1 MGVAFGFNP
10 EFFLTNA
17 WLIPTLPAA
26 AFVLICLFTLK
37 RRNLSVFLSLLGIF
51 FALVLSLGALVARLS
66 SPFAPPLES
75 GFTWIFIDDFKVG
88 LGILVDNLA
97 SLMLVMV
104 SLVAFLIQ
112 VYSAGYMKS
121 EGAASFSRY
130 YAFMSLFAASMLTL
144 VVSPN
149 LVQAYMAWE
158 LVGVC
163 SYLLIGFWYQKK
175 EAADAAK
182 KAFIVTRFGDLGL
195 LAGIILIAAQAGTF
209 NLIKIG
215 GMIPGW
221 AQDPALGPSFLVLC
235 ALLVFC
241 GAAGKSAQFPLHI
254 WLPDAMEGPTPVS
267 ALIHAATMVAAGVF
281 LVARLYILFQNA
293 PLALLVIAYIGA
305 MTAALAATL
314 AVVQNDIKRVLAYST
329 VSQLG
334 YMMLALG
341 LGGYLAGTFHLMTHA
356 FFKALLFLCAGSV
369 IHVLHTND
377 MRRMG
382 GLGKKMPLTGLTC
395 LVGCL
400 CLAGIPPFS
409 GFWSKDEILSAV
421 WAFSG
426 HPALKI
432 LAFATVFLTAFYI
445 FRMYYL
451 VFSGKPREDSAVR
464 EAPAIMSLPVLFLAL
479 LAAGAGLVQT
489 PWFHGFGDFLKA
501 TPLAEVNAAEGG
513 VIPFSMGLALALSL
527 MGILLAFIVY
537 RTSALPESFFGS
549 RYRTLYAVLENKYGM
564 DDLFLWLS
572 ARGLLPA
579 ANLASFFDRSVLD
592 RLTLRIGAGLRSFG
606 EAIRQEQTGY
616 VQFYALVFLLGALA
630 LLLGAGLWDGSIV
643 PLLQRPFESFLS
655 WLKGGV

>member
-1 MGVAFGFNP
+1 MVFGFDL

-17 WLIPTLPAA
+17 WLIPALPAA

-51 FALVLSLGALVARLS
+51 FALVFSLGTLMARLY
-66 SPFAPPLES
+66 SPYAPPLES
-75 GFTWIFIDDFKVG
+75 GFNWLYIGNLEVG
-88 LGILVDNLA
+88 LGLLVDNLA
-97 SLMLVMV
+97 ALMLALV
-104 SLVAFLIQ
+104 SLVALLIQ
-112 VYSAGYMKS
+112 IYSAGYMKE

-175 EAADAAK
+175 AAADAAK

-195 LAGIILIAAQAGTF
+195 LAGIILLATNAGTF
-209 NLIKIG
+209 DLIKLG
-215 GMIPGW
+215 GMISGW
-221 AQDPALGPSFLVLC
+221 AQDPALGSFLTLC

-281 LVARLYILFQNA
+281 LVARLYILFQSA

-305 MTAALAATL
+305 VTAALAATL

-377 MRRMG
+377 MRQMG
-382 GLGKKMPLTGLTC
+382 GLGKKMPLTGLAC

-409 GFWSKDEILSAV
+409 GFWSKDEILSAA
-421 WAFSG
+421 WAFPG
-426 HPALKI
+426 HPVLKI

-451 VFSGKPREDSAVR
+451 VFSGKHREDTTAR
-464 EAPAIMSLPVLFLAL
+464 EAPPVMSLPVLVLAL

-489 PWFHGFGDFLKA
+489 PWFHGLGEFLRA
-501 TPLAEVNAAEGG
+501 TPLAEINAAESG
-513 VIPFSMGLALALSL
+513 VNYFPLALSL
-527 MGILLAFIVY
+527 GLAILGLFLAFLIY
-537 RTSALPESFFGS
+537 RMKVIPEESFRN
-549 RYRTLYAVLENKYGM
+549 RYRALYAVLENKYGM
-564 DDLFLWLS
+564 DDLFSWLS
-572 ARGLLPA
+572 ARGLLSA
-579 ANLASFFDRSVLD
+579 ASLASLFDRKILD
-592 RLTLRIGAGLRSFG
+592 RLTLRFGDGMRSFG
-606 EAIRQEQTGY
+606 EAIRREQTGY

-630 LLLGAGLWDGSIV
+630 LLLGAGLWDGSLW
-643 PLLQRPFESFLS
+643 PLFQRPFDSFLS